1 MGDRVGYKK
10 KILVADDS
18 EMNRSILADML
29 DDEYEV
35 LEAEDGEQAVA
46 ALEQYGAEL
55 SVLLLDIVMPVMDGF
70 EVLAVMNQRK
80 WIENIPVIMISS
92 ESGSNQVARAYELGV
107 ADFIGRPFDAL
118 VVHRRV
124 VNTILLYAKQK
135 KLLDLVTEQV
145 YENQK
150 QSNLMIDILSHIVEF
165 RNGESGPHVRH
176 VHVLT
181 ELFLHRLAKITDQ
194 YPLSEADIDMIA
206 TASALHDIGKIGIPG
221 EILNKPGRLTD
232 EEFAIMKTHSLIGAK
247 MMEELP
253 YHREEELIKT
263 VYEICRWHHERYD
276 GRGYPD
282 RLVGDEIPISAQ
294 AVALADVYDALTSER
309 VYKKAFA
316 HEEAVRMILNGECG
330 TFNPLLLQ
338 CLQET
343 AERIP
348 EEIKDSEN
356 TGTSQK
362 KARHMVEEV
371 LNKEGLTASERTL
384 RLLEHERMKQS
395 FFAAMS
401 KEIQFEY
408 TASPPVLML
417 NAWGANRLGLPEV
430 IHNPLKEE
438 KVIAMVGAREVRNL
452 SDAVHSTTPEK
463 PIQQRDYKVSLDGEA
478 RWMQI
483 TSRTTWSMDEPPRY
497 EGVIGKAVDVHE
509 VRKKMEIL
517 EQLASHDGL
526 TGLFNHRYARERIIE
541 RMEGRKDG
549 NFAMVIFDLDHFKQA
564 NDQWGHMFGDRV
576 LVHLAELLRQSIRG
590 GDIVA
595 RVGGDEFLVFLEYKT
610 EVESVVERIF
620 SSLLGQYE
628 HFSISV
634 SMGIACTDVVSTDY
648 DELFHAAD
656 LALYKVKQTK
666 RGQYCFYQE
675 GMQSIGTAISAIE
688 SEEGE

>member
-1 MGDRVGYKK
+1 MSERAGYKK

-35 LEAEDGEQAVA
+35 LEAEDGKQAVA

-70 EVLAVMNQRK
+70 EVLEVMNQRR

-135 KLLDLVTEQV
+135 KLLELVTEQV

-181 ELFLHRLAKITDQ
+181 ELFLHRLARITDQ

-232 EEFAIMKTHSLIGAK
+232 EEFAIMKTHSMIGAK

-263 VYEICRWHHERYD
+263 VYEICRWHHERFD

-282 RLVGDEIPISAQ
+282 GLVGDEIPISAQ

-309 VYKKAFA
+309 VYKKAFP

-330 TFNPLLLQ
+330 IFNPLLLR

-343 AERIP
+343 ADRIP

-356 TGTSQK
+356 MGTSQK

-408 TASPPVLML
+408 TASPPVLTL

-430 IHNPLKEE
+430 LHNPLKEE
-438 KVIAMVGAREVRNL
+438 KVIAMLGVREVRNL
-452 SDAVHSTTPEK
+452 SDSVHSTTPEK
-463 PIQQRDYKVSLDGEA
+463 PIQQRDYKVNLDGEA

-497 EGVIGKAVDVHE
+497 EGVIGKAVDVHD
-509 VRKKMEIL
+509 VRQKMEIL

-541 RMEGRKDG
+541 RIEGRKDG

-564 NDQWGHMFGDRV
+564 NDRWGHMFGDRV

-590 GDIVA
+590 GDIAA
-595 RVGGDEFLVFLEYKT
+595 RVGGDEFLIFLEYKT
-610 EVESVVERIF
+610 EVETVVERIF

-634 SMGIACTDVVSTDY
+634 SMGIACTGVVSPDY

-656 LALYKVKQTK
+656 QALYKVKQTK